1 MVESRL
7 AAINAHFKPS
17 CVKVTIKDKIA
28 LVQMNPPTKLIFLTE
43 PLISELNEVFLELEK
58 NDNVS
63 VVILTGKERSFA
75 TGADIGKINEMNSKK
90 MMYDDYFERN
100 WWRIMPTFR
109 KPVIA
114 AINGMAFGGGLEVAM
129 TCDILLASE
138 NATMGQ
144 PEINLGILPGSGGTV
159 RLTQAVGKSK
169 AMEMCLTGEPIKA
182 QDALKWG
189 LVSQVFPT
197 QEKLME
203 GAWELATKIASKSQM
218 AAGFTKR
225 AVKNSFEVGET
236 AAIAHERTLFV
247 AAMNTHDK
255 KEGIEAFMKKRKPNF
270 KDE

>member
-138 NATMGQ
+138 NATMG
-144 PEINLGILPGSGGTV
+144 
-159 RLTQAVGKSK
+159 
-169 AMEMCLTGEPIKA
+169 
-182 QDALKWG
+182 
-189 LVSQVFPT
+189 
-197 QEKLME
+197 
-203 GAWELATKIASKSQM
+203 
-218 AAGFTKR
+218 
-225 AVKNSFEVGET
+225 
-236 AAIAHERTLFV
+236 
-247 AAMNTHDK
+247 
-255 KEGIEAFMKKRKPNF
+255 
-270 KDE
+270 